1 MYVWNS
7 QCHGTTLT
15 ERGGSGDIY
24 IYIYIYIYTYPQD
37 QDPPQDPHVKQML
50 SVAL

>member
-1 MYVWNS
+1 MSHVCLEFPVSRHDVNRA
-7 QCHGTTLT
+7 
-15 ERGGSGDIY
+15 RGEWG
-24 IYIYIYIYTYPQD
+24 YIYIYIYTYPQD